1 MTSSPILLNLA
12 GSTFSC
18 ELIVM
23 DEVLGYIG
31 HAQPLAQAVRPGLQG
46 RVEGKLRPDCIWSR
60 RLAPR
65 CGQLLCLDGAGAAPW
80 LAAPWL
86 AAPWTTEPRGLC
98 RGCSSSSSQARVG
111 LERGSG
117 LEVWL
122 CGRLPDS
129 GLQPALQW
137 AGSFSRDTGPAGCPR
152 LLMASSTHSMA
163 SWGWPRAWHWEP

>member
-1 MTSSPILLNLA
+1 MTSSPILLDLA

-23 DEVLGYIG
+23 DEVLGCTG
-31 HAQPLAQAVRPGLQG
+31 HAQPLAQAFRPGLQG

-98 RGCSSSSSQARVG
+98 RGCSSSSSQARPG
-111 LERGSG
+111 RGAG
-117 LEVWL
+117 ARVRAGGVALRKAAGFWAAAGAAV
-122 CGRLPDS
+122 GRLVQQGHGAGWVPQAAD
-129 GLQPALQW
+129 GLQHPQH
-137 AGSFSRDTGPAGCPR
+137 G
-152 LLMASSTHSMA
+152 
-163 SWGWPRAWHWEP
+163 